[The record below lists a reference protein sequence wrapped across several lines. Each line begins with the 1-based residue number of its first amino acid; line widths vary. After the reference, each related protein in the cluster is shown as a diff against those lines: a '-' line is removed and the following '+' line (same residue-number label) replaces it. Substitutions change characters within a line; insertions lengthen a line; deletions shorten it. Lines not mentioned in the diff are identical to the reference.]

1 MAQYSD
7 NPVDQIDQNELWNLL
22 KLTKMNQREG

>member
-1 MAQYSD
+1 MAQYSE
-7 NPVDQIDQNELWNLL
+7 NLVDQIDQNELWNLL